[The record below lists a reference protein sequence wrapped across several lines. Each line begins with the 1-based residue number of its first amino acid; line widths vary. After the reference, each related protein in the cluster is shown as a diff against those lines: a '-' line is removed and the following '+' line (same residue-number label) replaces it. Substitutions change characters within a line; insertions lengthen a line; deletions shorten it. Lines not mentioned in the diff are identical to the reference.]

1 MGRAAVVFGGPS
13 PEHDVSILTG
23 LRAARALTDGG
34 YDPLA
39 IYWGKSGE
47 WYSVSPVL
55 EARDFA
61 DGPPRKAQELVFTVG
76 PDGGYFARK
85 RRVELSV
92 AVNCTHGGPG
102 EDGTLQAAFD
112 LSGIRA
118 TGPTVAGAALGMDK
132 YAFGGAVAAAGLRT
146 LPRALLPVDG
156 DPPQVHEELPPP
168 YIVKPR
174 FGGSSIGIEVV
185 EGLEDAA
192 ALARSSPHLRD
203 GALLEPFLESAH
215 DVNIAIRTFPELQLS
230 AIERPLRAGEG
241 AILDYRQKY
250 LRSEGLEGAPRELP
264 ADIPSSVADTIRR
277 SAATVAEVALVR
289 SVARLDFLMR
299 GDEVWVNE
307 LNTIPGSLASY
318 LWVEPKVPFEQLLLD
333 MIAEAEKEPPRA
345 FTTAGS
351 DGTILRSAESIAA
364 KLA

>member
-13 PEHDVSILTG
+13 PEHDVSVLTG
-23 LRAARALTDGG
+23 LRASRALSDAGH
-34 YDPLA
+34 DPIAL
-39 IYWGKSGE
+39 YWGKVGD

-55 EARDFA
+55 EAGDFA
-61 DGPPRKAQELVFTVG
+61 EGPPRKAQELTFTVG
-76 PDGGYFARK
+76 PGGGFSARK
-85 RRVELSV
+85 RRVEFSV
-92 AVNCTHGGPG
+92 VVNCTHGGPG

-132 YAFGGAVAAAGLRT
+132 YAFGGAIAAAGLRT
-146 LPRALLPVDG
+146 LPRALLAVDG
-156 DPPQVHEELPPP
+156 RPMPVEIPPP

-192 ALARSSPHLRD
+192 ALVRSSPHLRD
-203 GALLEPFLESAH
+203 GAVLEPFLDGAH
-215 DVNIAIRTFPELQLS
+215 DVNIGIRTFPELQLS
-230 AIERPLRAGEG
+230 AIERPLRAGEAG
-241 AILDYRQKY
+241 ILDYRQKY

-264 ADIPSSVADTIRR
+264 ADIPRGLADEIRR

-351 DGTILRSAESIAA
+351 DGTLLRTAESIAA